1 MSDDSL
7 LSKVHGIP
15 PDADAQESKLKDDDE
30 PTPSGKFASTVRI
43 GEKGQI
49 VIPKGARE
57 LFGIK
62 PGDTLLLLADAE
74 QGIAIVR
81 QDLFE
86 QFTDQAMPSAWGR
99 PTTPPDSTN

>member
-1 MSDDSL
+1 MGIDGL
-7 LSKVHGIP
+7 PPAPGRFAGTVKV
-15 PDADAQESKLKDDDE
+15 
-30 PTPSGKFASTVRI
+30 

-62 PGDTLLLLADAE
+62 PGDTLLLLADVD

-81 QDLFE
+81 QDLFDR
-86 QFTDQAMPSAWGR
+86 FIAQAMPPAVR
-99 PTTPPDSTN
+99 PPATSTEEDIERGDGQS